1 MKLKNYYSRVL
12 IIPHS
17 ALSDIAI
24 WHAVYILCCACMHG
38 HLLKRQKKTLVLK
51 NLAPAAIPVSY
62 KNQKNAWMDVEILR
76 GRVFCFYE
84 FPHCPTVILP
94 PTGPV

>member
-1 MKLKNYYSRVL
+1 MACRLHFMLCV
-12 IIPHS
+12 
-17 ALSDIAI
+17 
-24 WHAVYILCCACMHG
+24 HAQTFVEKA
-38 HLLKRQKKTLVLK
+38 KKKTLLLK
-51 NLAPAAIPVSY
+51 NLAPTAIPVSY

-76 GRVFCFYE
+76 GRVFCFCE